1 MLEGPDLLHQPLPLD
16 RSILWKPGVEGGGGG
31 TGLIPDSIFVA
42 QAAVAALRE
51 HAGSAPEKSL
61 LGFLVGDLCQ
71 TPDTAT
77 RYILVGSLIRVTQPV
92 QGDRTTIV
100 VKALWDRVRAEVKK
114 AGRRLLGWYH
124 THQDLGIELSSYDVE
139 THERYFTEPWQVA
152 VVIGTAEGE
161 PAAGFYRSGGDE
173 SWAATCLPFYEVLK
187 DESLGEGGKKR
198 SYVVW
203 KNYRAFNAVSDRTTR
218 VMSVP
223 RQDAIPP
230 PPRRPAPP
238 PPVAAPEER
247 DEEPEERDEEPE
259 EREEEPEER
268 EEEPEEREEEPE
280 EREEEPDDRNE
291 LRFLSAADDMLSR
304 HPPAPSQWPPPP
316 PPPPAPPAPPAPPPL
331 PPLPRRQ
338 QAAAWRQPAA
348 PTPTSRRTAPAAIP
362 RRKRRRWGR
371 VAVLGLVVLGGV
383 GGALYYWRFGLPP
396 QLLRRGEEL
405 ASRARQTLQLP
416 HATTVPAS
424 PALAR
429 LDALADSLAQAVRNY
444 DDRARLYDKRQ
455 LDCPSLGR
463 GIIAVE
469 RRLVAYGV
477 QRAAVRGAL
486 DAGRVSRERAQ
497 RASVDAAERQFR
509 QSQCPRP

>member
-31 TGLIPDSIFVA
+31 RGLIPDSIFVA

-77 RYILVGSLIRVTQPV
+77 RYILVGSLIRVTQPG

-203 KNYRAFNAVSDRTTR
+203 KNSR
-218 VMSVP
+218 
-223 RQDAIPP
+223 
-230 PPRRPAPP
+230 APP
-238 PPVAAPEER
+238 PA
-247 DEEPEERDEEPE
+247 
-259 EREEEPEER
+259 
-268 EEEPEEREEEPE
+268 
-280 EREEEPDDRNE
+280 
-291 LRFLSAADDMLSR
+291 L
-304 HPPAPSQWPPPP
+304 P
-316 PPPPAPPAPPAPPPL
+316 PPPPAAPPRPARAPAPAPAAAAPAGRGLAPAGRADAHPTPHRPGRDPATQAAPLGPGRRPRALRAGRSRGSPVLLAGRAPPPGGS
-331 PPLPRRQ
+331 PPRGGGGTG
-338 QAAAWRQPAA
+338 PA
-348 PTPTSRRTAPAAIP
+348 
-362 RRKRRRWGR
+362 K
-371 VAVLGLVVLGGV
+371 
-383 GGALYYWRFGLPP
+383 
-396 QLLRRGEEL
+396 
-405 ASRARQTLQLP
+405 
-416 HATTVPAS
+416 
-424 PALAR
+424 
-429 LDALADSLAQAVRNY
+429 
-444 DDRARLYDKRQ
+444 
-455 LDCPSLGR
+455 
-463 GIIAVE
+463 
-469 RRLVAYGV
+469 
-477 QRAAVRGAL
+477 RAA
-486 DAGRVSRERAQ
+486 S
-497 RASVDAAERQFR
+497 
-509 QSQCPRP
+509 